1 MQPFDTIRAQILARR
16 AIFARQG
23 FVVATWRTRGGARF
37 GPYYQLAYREAGRQ
51 RAIYLGRSAELA
63 DQVRAL
69 LAELQQ
75 PLRYGRL
82 LDRLAAE
89 ARAGLRRANAELNRV
104 LGTFGF
110 YLKGRHE
117 FRRLRG
123 VGAVASPARQM
134 VDAWI
139 LHSRSAFRVEKSQL
153 AEQRAEKSGQGTVES
168 GQPAV
173 AGGQRGGTTKDTK
186 DTKRACPLTPGPYSP
201 TPDPF
206 RVFRGGPLDLSAFSS
221 GCSPWLRGERKRNRG
236 RSGPWTVKCK
246 SERKCRETPHR
257 RLGASSCRANG
268 AAGASPGHAGSG
280 LVKQSKLG
288 LYQSEKLAK
297 RGFRFDRFHAMQTV
311 V

>member
-1 MQPFDTIRAQILARR
+1 MHPFDTIRAQILARR
-16 AIFARQG
+16 VIFARQG
-23 FVVATWRTRGGARF
+23 SVVATWRTRGGARF

-75 PLRYGRL
+75 PLRYDRL

-89 ARAGLRRANAELNRV
+89 SRAGLRRANAELNRV

-123 VGAVASPARQM
+123 AGAVASPARQM

-153 AEQRAEKSGQGTVES
+153 AEQQGRSEQATVGSGQ
-168 GQPAV
+168 
-173 AGGQRGGTTKDTK
+173 K
-186 DTKRACPLTPGPYSP
+186 C
-201 TPDPF
+201 
-206 RVFRGGPLDLSAFSS
+206 
-221 GCSPWLRGERKRNRG
+221 
-236 RSGPWTVKCK
+236 RSGPSAVKCK
-246 SERKCRETPHR
+246 SEKKCGETRHLRRES
-257 RLGASSCRANG
+257 SSCRAFSCPAN
-268 AAGASPGHAGSG
+268 GHAGGSPSHG
-280 LVKQSKLG
+280 RRRNVVPHRLFAAPARRRANARRSPSRSPRACERTELG
-288 LYQSEKLAK
+288 LYQSEKLAS
-297 RGFRFDRFHAMQTV
+297 RVFRFDWLHARETV